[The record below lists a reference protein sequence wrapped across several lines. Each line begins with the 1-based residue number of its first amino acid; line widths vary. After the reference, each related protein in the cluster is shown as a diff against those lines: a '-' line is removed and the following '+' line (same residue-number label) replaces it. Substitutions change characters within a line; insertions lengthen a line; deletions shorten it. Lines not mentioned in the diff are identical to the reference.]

1 MYTDGITEATNK
13 EGELFGQVRLEQML
27 NRYADLP
34 VRKLRDKIINEV
46 MSFQEEQL
54 DDMTLVVIKK

>member
-1 MYTDGITEATNK
+1 LAQALNK
-13 EGELFGQVRLEQML
+13 
-27 NRYADLP
+27 YADLP
-34 VRKLRDKIINEV
+34 VGKLRDKIIEEV